1 MRIVI
6 IVFIVLVEAVI
17 GQVYVALL
25 DVFALS
31 VLFWCKSDQ
40 TLFVDEGCQRL
51 DHRRNQNVDPEI
63 KLVVIV

>member
-31 VLFWCKSDQ
+31 VLF
-40 TLFVDEGCQRL
+40 
-51 DHRRNQNVDPEI
+51 
-63 KLVVIV
+63 